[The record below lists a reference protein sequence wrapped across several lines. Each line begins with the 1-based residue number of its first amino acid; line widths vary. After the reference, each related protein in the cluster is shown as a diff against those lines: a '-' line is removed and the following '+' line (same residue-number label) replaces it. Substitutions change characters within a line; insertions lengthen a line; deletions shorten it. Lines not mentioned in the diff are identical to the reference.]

1 MEPGL
6 KIEFWNTIGL
16 SEEKMSDEAC
26 KRGINKYD
34 ILFLT
39 ETWLRRDYINN
50 LRYPNGYLFLE
61 IKGEKEAVHQ
71 GGSSLLQ
78 QSSLFRNELS
88 KVVSVF
94 DKSI

>member
-6 KIEFWNTIGL
+6 KIGFWNTVGL
-16 SEEKMSDEAC
+16 SEEKTSDEAF

-34 ILFLT
+34 TLFLS

-50 LRYPNGYLFLE
+50 LRHPNEYLFLE

-78 QSSLFRNELS
+78 QSFLFRNELRE
-88 KVVSVF
+88 VVSVF

>member
-61 IKGEKEAVHQ
+61 IKGGERGRPS
-71 GGSSLLQ
+71 GG
-78 QSSLFRNELS
+78 F
-88 KVVSVF
+88 
-94 DKSI
+94 